1 LYESIKEAEKVIDP
15 ENYDDMPLI
24 PPMGKGGFEPSDEI
38 EYFEKD
44 MIQSD
49 DDQQLSEEMVFVEK
63 PNSSFNTQYKFYKK
77 DFLNENKKY
86 ILDLNSITFV
96 INPNSL

>member
-1 LYESIKEAEKVIDP
+1 MYESIKEAEKVIDP

>member
-1 LYESIKEAEKVIDP
+1 
-15 ENYDDMPLI
+15 
-24 PPMGKGGFEPSDEI
+24 MGKGGFQPHDEI

-44 MIQSD
+44 MID
-49 DDQQLSEEMVFVEK
+49 NDQENNISEDVVFVEK

-86 ILDLNSITFV
+86 ILDLNSMTFV
-96 INPNSL
+96 VNPNSL